1 MNGNSDYYGGITAE
15 QFLFYEIRI
24 AAKFYLESVPVE
36 DAIKKIKEENLFQYP
51 TERST
56 ARMVKSCYKRL
67 DALDNHQLR
76 YALAFSPSNI
86 AKQINLYAIMR
97 WNRIVWDFMTKVIAT
112 KYKNLDLNFSKAD
125 LNRFFAELQDENEAI
140 SKWSESTI
148 SKLKMV
154 LVKMLVET
162 QFLESTRS
170 TTLKPIIISD
180 ELENGIRTNNDF
192 AALAAFNCLR

>member
-56 ARMVKSCYKRL
+56 SRMVKSCYKRL
-67 DALDNHQLR
+67 DALDNYQLR

>member
-1 MNGNSDYYGGITAE
+1 
-15 QFLFYEIRI
+15 
-24 AAKFYLESVPVE
+24 
-36 DAIKKIKEENLFQYP
+36 
-51 TERST
+51 
-56 ARMVKSCYKRL
+56 
-67 DALDNHQLR
+67 
-76 YALAFSPSNI
+76 
-86 AKQINLYAIMR
+86 MR